1 MCAPL
6 QRGGPGGGWV
16 RVELLL
22 LEPASAL
29 QQQAQVLA
37 FVCENSGGEEGSGS
51 NSSPRRISSQTQ
63 PQHTHTRTGELRDR
77 RRFVA
82 AARFVRTKDIHC
94 HAMHSTQAHSMHAR
108 TARIAHTH
116 TCSQST
122 ARTRTCEPGVV
133 VHDCLWRR
141 HFILRWR
148 LREQPL
154 VRQLRE
160 ERRERVRRGERL
172 RLRAEQPVAADAGES
187 GDAAGAAASRAL
199 LPYFCRGL
207 PVNLVVGLGR
217 RLRENGSPSF

>member
-1 MCAPL
+1 MSCRGLCAPL

-63 PQHTHTRTGELRDR
+63 PQHTHTHRRVKGQKAFCSSSSLRSNEGHPLPR
-77 RRFVA
+77 RRT
-82 AARFVRTKDIHC
+82 VRTH
-94 HAMHSTQAHSMHAR
+94 
-108 TARIAHTH
+108 ARIAHTH

-122 ARTRTCEPGVV
+122 AHTRTCEPGVV